1 MKFSFILLLFLIA
14 CTKSNNQNE
23 FCNKE
28 ESSTNQN
35 DCIETE
41 SSIEYILSND
51 PNQKIELFNLS
62 TNNNVSTNL
71 KWYFHAIPT
80 ISRKTSKY
88 QSNLIKTNSNGFYI
102 QLECR

>member
-28 ESSTNQN
+28 ESSTNHN

-51 PNQKIELFNLS
+51 PNQKIELFNL
-62 TNNNVSTNL
+62 
-71 KWYFHAIPT
+71 
-80 ISRKTSKY
+80 
-88 QSNLIKTNSNGFYI
+88 
-102 QLECR
+102 